1 MDLKGNVLHR
11 RLLTNGNEKRYHY
24 SKISEFEGELKHFSQ
39 QCDTVYTMD
48 GNFKILSAKYIL
60 DYGEY
65 KYKDVNLL
73 VNRDIMETD
82 DFIVLDILFPLYSN
96 KGIEQ
101 HCIIEKVLYDKK
113 SGKTSFQ
120 LPLP

>member
-1 MDLKGNVLHR
+1 MDEDYNK
-11 RLLTNGNEKRYHY
+11 
-24 SKISEFEGELKHFSQ
+24 
-39 QCDTVYTMD
+39 
-48 GNFKILSAKYIL
+48 LSAKYIL

-65 KYKDVNLL
+65 KYKNVNLL
-73 VNRDIMETD
+73 VNRGIMETD

-101 HCIIEKVLYDKK
+101 HRIIDKVLYDKK